1 MKKILLVED
10 DETVGNII
18 LYYLGNNPTY
28 RVNWAKNASEA
39 IAEAGKKP
47 DIILLDICL
56 PDVNGVTLCRKL
68 RETLYCPIIFISCL
82 DDEET
87 IIKALET
94 GGDDYLTKPFSG
106 KMLEAHIE
114 ANLRRI
120 KIERDR
126 DRAAEEKGM
135 ISFEDFVIDRDTH
148 SLIRAGVT
156 YHLAPIEYAILM
168 YFISTPGK
176 IISPDDLYE
185 IIWEKPGYGDVR
197 TVVTHVY
204 NLRKI
209 VEPDISNPKYIIN
222 VRGYG
227 YCFHPIGVLTST

>member
-1 MKKILLVED
+1 MEVTKNGAAVSTPPRKITNE
-10 DETVGNII
+10 IMQ
-18 LYYLGNNPTY
+18 
-28 RVNWAKNASEA
+28 
-39 IAEAGKKP
+39 
-47 DIILLDICL
+47 LDFEFEM
-56 PDVNGVTLCRKL
+56 VQKL
-68 RETLYCPIIFISCL
+68 TRSMYE
-82 DDEET
+82 
-87 IIKALET
+87 
-94 GGDDYLTKPFSG
+94 
-106 KMLEAHIE
+106 
-114 ANLRRI
+114 N
-120 KIERDR
+120 
-126 DRAAEEKGM
+126 GM

-176 IISPDDLYE
+176 IISPDGLYE

-227 YCFHPIGVLTST
+227 YCFHPIGALTST

>member
-1 MKKILLVED
+1 MKEILLVED

-39 IAEAGKKP
+39 IAEAEKKP

-94 GGDDYLTKPFSG
+94 
-106 KMLEAHIE
+106 
-114 ANLRRI
+114 
-120 KIERDR
+120 
-126 DRAAEEKGM
+126 
-135 ISFEDFVIDRDTH
+135 
-148 SLIRAGVT
+148 
-156 YHLAPIEYAILM
+156 
-168 YFISTPGK
+168 
-176 IISPDDLYE
+176 
-185 IIWEKPGYGDVR
+185 
-197 TVVTHVY
+197 
-204 NLRKI
+204 
-209 VEPDISNPKYIIN
+209 
-222 VRGYG
+222 
-227 YCFHPIGVLTST
+227 

>member
-1 MKKILLVED
+1 MKEILLVED

-39 IAEAGKKP
+39 IAEAEKKP

-56 PDVNGVTLCRKL
+56 PDVNGVTLCRKI

-126 DRAAEEKGM
+126 DRAAEENGM

-209 VEPDISNPKYIIN
+209 VEPDISNPKYIITPAIK
-222 VRGYG
+222 V
-227 YCFHPIGVLTST
+227 FLTA